1 MGKIDIKKIKK
12 SRLLSLKSE
21 KEYLLNEL
29 VKLIFNPNI
38 DNDQKGVEFTNKQ
51 NILVNRIQIIDK
63 KLKNNE

>member
-12 SRLLSLKSE
+12 SRLLSLELE